1 VWNGYHEEAGRR
13 LTAIT
18 RMAGNFVFLNGS
30 PVEGKTARF
39 VELCE
44 AFATYI
50 RNNQEALIDYG
61 RRQRDGK
68 PISTPRAEGMANH
81 MVNARMNKRQHMRW
95 SPRGAHWVLQVRAA
109 VLNGH
114 FGATTVKIAA
124 CCPRFIH
131 AHEFLA
137 RALVQFAKSHMQ

>member
-1 VWNGYHEEAGRR
+1 
-13 LTAIT
+13 
-18 RMAGNFVFLNGS
+18 MAGNFVFLNGS

-95 SPRGAHWVLQVRAA
+95 SRAA
-109 VLNGH
+109 RIGCFRFGRLSSMAISVPRPSKSRLAAPGLNKP
-114 FGATTVKIAA
+114 TSSS
-124 CCPRFIH
+124 H
-131 AHEFLA
+131 AL
-137 RALVQFAKSHMQ
+137 